1 VSNGNIV
8 PATAFSVFTYSGE
21 GTPPLSQLVI
31 GDQSYTPSG
40 QQPNA
45 SFMWL
50 VAVDLTNLNVVAN
63 DVSTDGATVP
73 SDISQYAGN
82 PQYFLYAV
90 SNSAWANVLPQ
101 GDLYA
106 LLQKVG
112 AGPGLAYLEQVYA
125 QIGTGFLG
133 TFSYIL
139 AATMDESDAPGFEA
153 VSLTELQLLTMGFLP
168 ITVDGN
174 TIYAPI
180 QSGS

>member
-1 VSNGNIV
+1 MSNGNIV
-8 PATAFSVFTYSGE
+8 PATAFSVFTYSGQ

-31 GDQSYTPSG
+31 GDQSYVPSG
-40 QQPNA
+40 QQPNT

-50 VAVDLTNLNVVAN
+50 VVVDLTDLKVVAN
-63 DVSTDGATVP
+63 DVSTDGTTVP
-73 SDISQYAGN
+73 SDIGQYAGN
-82 PQYFLYAV
+82 SQYFLYAI
-90 SNSAWANVLPQ
+90 SNAAWGNVMPQ
-101 GDLYA
+101 GDLYG

-139 AATMDESDAPGFEA
+139 AASMDESDAPGFEA
-153 VSLTELQLLTMGFLP
+153 VSFTDLQLMTMGFLP
-168 ITVDGN
+168 VTVDGQ
-174 TIYAPI
+174 TIYAPV